1 MLTILRLISSKHR
14 PVASF
19 NPKVCNTSV
28 QCTSI
33 AILAVHTN
41 KIITIRT
48 ILYSTFYPFFTFNL
62 GNCLCYKMCIRDS
75 LNGDGKAEIAVRTS
89 EGTVFGDGTKIGDVN
104 QDGITDYVDRAPQS
118 ATYGRIITGP
128 EFLSIIE
135 GRTGKEVA
143 RTDYI
148 YRGEKNKWVTY
159 WGCLLYTCIYKCDSV
174 KLLNLHIF
182 SRINIDCIRTWSL
195 YGKRR

>member
-1 MLTILRLISSKHR
+1 MAYRLGS
-14 PVASF
+14 
-19 NPKVCNTSV
+19 N
-28 QCTSI
+28 
-33 AILAVHTN
+33 
-41 KIITIRT
+41 IRQGIHYT
-48 ILYSTFYPFFTFNL
+48 PFIV
-62 GNCLCYKMCIRDS
+62 YD

-148 YRGEKNKWVTY
+148 YRGEK
-159 WGCLLYTCIYKCDSV
+159 
-174 KLLNLHIF
+174 
-182 SRINIDCIRTWSL
+182 IN
-195 YGKRR
+195 G

>member
-14 PVASF
+14 PVARF

-62 GNCLCYKMCIRDS
+62 GNCLCYMRPICRCLYNKS
-75 LNGDGKAEIAVRTS
+75 TS
-89 EGTVFGDGTKIGDVN
+89 ENQSNNFYSYFPILYLLHLLQFLTIRFILYIQPLFHFHLRIGN
-104 QDGITDYVDRAPQS
+104 
-118 ATYGRIITGP
+118 RIEIS
-128 EFLSIIE
+128 SI
-135 GRTGKEVA
+135 
-143 RTDYI
+143 
-148 YRGEKNKWVTY
+148 
-159 WGCLLYTCIYKCDSV
+159 LYLPDIQ
-174 KLLNLHIF
+174 
-182 SRINIDCIRTWSL
+182 
-195 YGKRR
+195 